1 MLQNQLFL
9 FSIFDFWFKS
19 NKSDIFNKRIRFLT
33 FFWSLQD
40 LELEARRFFFR
51 VCLYCWWVTLY
62 PRTTKYQVSLLEAF
76 FTTNKKIVCVIILC
90 SYFHGSSRAFTT
102 SRRERQKKEIF
113 WERWRKVWIR
123 KLRLLLPWSILGLG
137 TKSLL
142 AKVSR
147 CIPHFLPKLASHHS
161 WPCRRSVPQLSLEQ
175 RG

>member
-1 MLQNQLFL
+1 M
-9 FSIFDFWFKS
+9 
-19 NKSDIFNKRIRFLT
+19 
-33 FFWSLQD
+33 
-40 LELEARRFFFR
+40 
-51 VCLYCWWVTLY
+51 
-62 PRTTKYQVSLLEAF
+62 
-76 FTTNKKIVCVIILC
+76 CVIILC

-161 WPCRRSVPQLSLEQ
+161 WPCRRSVPQLSPSSSAAKNVPSKLSFNFDCHKCLLRSGIIRQ
-175 RG
+175 KMAIKNSRHDYAIIFKPSKFLVDYHQKSSCVSNCSRTMKNTPPLSSKTTSTR